1 MEEREGYV
9 DLYTNI
15 TAANNNP
22 SLDNILP
29 IISRDDQTDKIEKSD
44 VP

>member
-9 DLYTNI
+9 DHTNYSSKEQSI
-15 TAANNNP
+15 IRQYP
-22 SLDNILP
+22 SHKF
-29 IISRDDQTDKIEKSD
+29 ISRDDQTDKIEKSD